1 MTEITLQID
10 DSLIQAYGRA
20 AIERVMRQQLK
31 KLAVRRAAEEI
42 LEEIGDYDPSKDEEW
57 QAARQRA
64 KAKRN

>member
-31 KLAVRRAAEEI
+31 KLAVKRAAEEI
-42 LEEIGDYDPSKDEEW
+42 LEDIDNYDPLKDEEW

-64 KAKRN
+64 KAKRT